1 MEIILLFVVSLILM
15 LVGFAG
21 VILPFLPGV
30 PLAWLGLFIF
40 AASTH
45 FANIPLVTVLI
56 FLGLALMTLIL
67 DLIIPSLGAKKYQAS
82 KWGVI
87 GALLG
92 SLLGIAFFGFPGIVI
107 GPLAGALLGELF
119 ARKTFEQAAQSALGA
134 FLGFLAGT
142 LIKAVLILIMIG
154 FLIASLF

>member
-1 MEIILLFVVSLILM
+1 METIFLFIVSLILM

-40 AASTH
+40 ASATH
-45 FANIPLVTVLI
+45 FASIPLITVLI
-56 FLGLALMTLIL
+56 FLGLAIMTLIL
-67 DLIIPSLGAKKYQAS
+67 DLVTPSLGAKKYQAS
-82 KWGVI
+82 KGGVT

-92 SLLGIAFFGFPGIVI
+92 SFLGIIFFGLPGIII
-107 GPLAGALLGELF
+107 GPLVGALLGELM
-119 ARKTFEQAAQSALGA
+119 AKRTLEQAAQSAWGA

-142 LIKAVLILIMIG
+142 LVKAVLILIMLG
-154 FLIASLF
+154 FLIISLF